1 MLRVAY
7 IGNFRESF
15 CTEVHIQKSLESLG
29 VHVLPLQEDELD
41 VRSLFGTVTDDGA
54 DVLLYTRTWGVK
66 DKPLLIKTFRRLE
79 KDGVQTASYHL
90 DLYLG
95 IGRER
100 TLAGDPFWSTE
111 YVFTPD
117 GDPNSAAKFSKMG
130 INHFYVKPGVLKSEC
145 VPGNYRADLA
155 SDVTFVGSVTGY
167 HKEWP
172 YRAKLHQWLGRT
184 YRNRYR
190 KHGHPES
197 LVRGQDLNDLYAS
210 AKVVV
215 GDTLCP
221 GFTKPNYWSD
231 RVYETVGR
239 GGFLIHPYIKGLEEE
254 FVDGE
259 HLRFY
264 EYNDFDALKSLI
276 DYYVEND
283 DARRTIATQ
292 GQQFVRSSCTYTE
305 RLKTAF
311 GVMGYE
317 L

>member
-1 MLRVAY
+1 MKVAY

-15 CTEVHIQKSLESLG
+15 CTEVHIQKTLESLG
-29 VHVLPLQEDELD
+29 VEVAPLQEDQLD
-41 VRSLFGTVTDDGA
+41 LPKLGRTVKRFGA

-66 DKPLLIKTFRRLE
+66 DKPFLIDTFRRLE
-79 KDGVQTASYHL
+79 SDGIKTASYHL

-95 IGRER
+95 IKRES
-100 TLAGDPFWSTE
+100 TLHGDPFWSTG

-117 GDPNSAAKFSKMG
+117 GDPASAKRFESLG
-130 INHFYVKPGVLKSEC
+130 INHYYIKPGVLKAEC
-145 VPGNYRADLA
+145 VPGNYRESLA
-155 SDVTFVGSVTGY
+155 SDVAFVGSVHGY

-172 YRAKLHQWLGRT
+172 YRNKLHQWLSKT
-184 YRNRYR
+184 YKDRYV

-221 GFTKPNYWSD
+221 GFKKPYYWSD

-239 GGFLIHPYIKGLEEE
+239 GGFLIHPRITGLEEE

-259 HLRFY
+259 HLRLY
-264 EYNDFDALKSLI
+264 DYGDFTGLKSLI
-276 DYYVEND
+276 DQYVED
-283 DARRTIATQ
+283 DAERKRIAAT
-292 GQQFVRSSCTYTE
+292 GQAFVRANCTYTE
-305 RLKTAF
+305 RLIQAF